1 MGMKT
6 NATLLL
12 AGLTALLATA
22 FRPAAAPPTQIFLV
36 GDSTMADKPD
46 LNKPERGWGMEFGQY
61 FDNGVVIRNTAVN
74 GRSTKS
80 FYREGRWTKVLQDL
94 KPGDWVFIQFGHN
107 DSKTEDSTRS
117 APAQTL
123 YRQLLTK
130 FVLEAKAK
138 GANPVL
144 LTPVGRRFF
153 DDAGKR
159 KDDHGEYPGVVRE
172 VAKAQKVPLI
182 DLHEQSW
189 TMYSALGEVGTR
201 PLFWSYQNGY
211 YQENPV
217 PPAKNDNTHFSE
229 YGATRVAQL
238 VAQDVQAQHLA
249 LASHLSHTAHAGK
262 LTADL
267 PVVLQ
272 TAFKKDTFN
281 LTKYGGVADGQ
292 TLNTEAF
299 RKAIAACAAGGGTV
313 LVPRGLWLTGPIALQ
328 SNVNLHLATGALVQ
342 FTADRRQYP
351 LIKTTWEGEEAVRS
365 QAPISGV
372 DLTNIAI
379 TGNGT
384 FDGNGDAWRPVKKS
398 KLNESQWQKLVAS
411 GGVLSEKKDY
421 WYPSAGSLKGNQL
434 AAAGTPRKS
443 LDLTAFDDIRDFLRP
458 NMLSLTRC
466 KQVLLEDFV
475 IQNSPAW
482 TIHPLLCGNLT
493 VRRVTARNPWYGQNT
508 DAIDIES
515 CRNGLIEGCT
525 FDVGDDG
532 LCIKSG
538 RDAEGRKR
546 GVPTE
551 NFIIRDCR
559 VYHAHG
565 GFVIGS
571 EMSGGVRNLYVSN
584 CTFMGTDVGL
594 RFKTA
599 RGRGGVVENI
609 FVDGIDMT
617 DIAGEAVLFDM
628 YYAAKD
634 PVPMAGESTAPPVI
648 AAQPLNEGTPQFK
661 GFRISNI
668 TCKGATTGILVRGLP
683 EMSIKDIS
691 IENAVIESKKGLV
704 CQEAENIRLKNV
716 TLLSTDTTPVLEVQ
730 NSRNIAF
737 DGIRYADGA
746 ELLLRVTGDRSRD
759 IRLTNTDPKKAK
771 RGVELGPKMAKKTV
785 TLATR

>member
-1 MGMKT
+1 MKST
-6 NATLLL
+6 LVLLL
-12 AGLTALLATA
+12 AGLAAFLMLA
-22 FRPAAAPPTQIFLV
+22 FGPAAEPKTQIFLV
-36 GDSTMADKPD
+36 GDSTMADKAD
-46 LNKPERGWGMEFGQY
+46 LTKPERGWGMEFGQF
-61 FDNGVVIRNTAVN
+61 FDGSVVIRNTAMN

-80 FYREGRWTKVLQDL
+80 FLREGRWAKVLEGL

-107 DSKTEDSTRS
+107 DEKVEDSTRS

-130 FVLEAKAK
+130 FVQEAKQK

-153 DDAGKR
+153 DEAGKR

-182 DLHEQSW
+182 DLHEKSW
-189 TMYSALGEVGTR
+189 AMYSQLGEQGSR
-201 PLFWSYQNGY
+201 PLFWSYLNGY
-211 YQENPV
+211 YQPNPV

-238 VAQDVQAQHLA
+238 VAQSVKEQNLA
-249 LASHLSHTAHAGK
+249 LASHLSRAPFDGK
-262 LTADL
+262 YLFDL
-267 PVVLQ
+267 PVVLEPM
-272 TAFKKDTFN
+272 FKKDTFN
-281 LTKYGGVADGQ
+281 IAKYGAVADGQ

-299 RKAIAACAAGGGTV
+299 RKAVDACAVNGGTV
-313 LVPRGLWLTGPIALQ
+313 LVPRGLWLTGPIVLKN
-328 SNVNLHLATGALVQ
+328 NVNLHLATGALVQ
-342 FTADRRQYP
+342 FTADRSQYP
-351 LIKTTWEGEEAVRS
+351 LIKTTWEGEEAIRS

-379 TGNGT
+379 TGNGI
-384 FDGNGDAWRPVKKS
+384 FDGAGDAWRPVKKN
-398 KLNESQWQKLVAS
+398 KLNETQWQKLVAS
-411 GGVLSEKKDY
+411 GGVLSDKKDY
-421 WYPSAGSLKGNQL
+421 WYPSAGSMKGNLL
-434 AAAGTPRKS
+434 ATAGTPRKS
-443 LDLTAFDDIRDFLRP
+443 LDPKDFDDIRDFLRP

-466 KQVLLEDFV
+466 KQILLEGFT

-482 TIHPLLCGNLT
+482 TIHPLLCENITL
-493 VRRVTARNPWYGQNT
+493 RNVTAKNPWYGQNT
-508 DAIDIES
+508 DALDLES
-515 CRNGLIEGCT
+515 CRTGVVEGCT

-532 LCIKSG
+532 ICIKSG
-538 RDAEGRKR
+538 RDEQGRKR

-551 NFIIRDCR
+551 NFIVRDTK

-571 EMSGGVRNLYVSN
+571 EMSGGARNLYVYN

-609 FVDGIDMT
+609 FVDGVDMT
-617 DIAGEAVLFDM
+617 DIAGEAILFDM

-634 PVPMAGESTAPPVI
+634 PVPLAGESTAPPVI

-661 GFRISNI
+661 GFRIRNV

-691 IENAVIESKKGLV
+691 IENAVLESKKGLV

-716 TLLSTDTTPVLEVQ
+716 TLLSTETAPVMEVQ
-730 NSRNIAF
+730 NSHNIAL
-737 DGIRYADGA
+737 DGIHYTKGA
-746 ELLLRVTGDRSRD
+746 ELLMRVTGDRSKD
-759 IRLTNTDPKKAK
+759 IRLTNTNTKLAKKD
-771 RGVELGPKMAKKTV
+771 VELGQKVAKKAV
-785 TLATR
+785 VFAKR

>member
-1 MGMKT
+1 MKST
-6 NATLLL
+6 LALLL
-12 AGLTALLATA
+12 VGLAAFLTFA
-22 FRPAAAPPTQIFLV
+22 FRPAADSKIQIFLV

-46 LNKPERGWGMEFGQY
+46 LTKPERGWGMEFGQY
-61 FDNGVVIRNTAVN
+61 FDNSVVIRNTAVN

-80 FYREGRWTKVLQDL
+80 FLREGRWGKVLEQL

-107 DSKTEDSTRS
+107 DSKVEDSTRS

-144 LTPVGRRFF
+144 LTPVGRRYF

-159 KDDHGEYPGVVRE
+159 KDDHGQYPAVVRE

-182 DLHEQSW
+182 DLHEKSW
-189 TMYSALGEVGTR
+189 AMYSALGEVGTR
-201 PLFWSYQNGY
+201 PLFWSYLNGY
-211 YQENPV
+211 YQPTPV

-238 VAQDVQAQHLA
+238 VAQDVAAQHLA
-249 LASHLSHTAHAGK
+249 LASHLSRSPFEGK
-262 LTADL
+262 FLADL

-272 TAFKKDTFN
+272 TMFRKDTFN
-281 LTKYGGVADGQ
+281 LTKYGAVADGQ

-299 RKAIAACAAGGGTV
+299 RKAIDACAVAGGTV
-313 LVPRGLWLTGPIALQ
+313 VVPRGLWLTGPIVLK

-342 FTADRRQYP
+342 FTADRSQYA
-351 LIKTTWEGEEAVRS
+351 LIKTTWEGEDAIRS
-365 QAPISGV
+365 QAPISGT

-384 FDGNGDAWRPVKKS
+384 FDGAGDAWRPVKKS
-398 KLNESQWQKLVAS
+398 KLNETQWQNLVAS
-411 GGVLSEKKDY
+411 GGVLSESKDY
-421 WYPSAGSLKGNQL
+421 WYPSAGSMKGFSL
-434 AAAGTPRKS
+434 AAGRTPRKS
-443 LDLTAFDDIRDFLRP
+443 LNPADFDDIRDFLRP

-466 KQVLLEDFV
+466 KQVLLEDFT

-482 TIHPLLCGNLT
+482 TIHPLLCDDITL
-493 VRRVTARNPWYGQNT
+493 RRVTARNPWYGQNT
-508 DAIDIES
+508 DAVDFES
-515 CRNGLIEGCT
+515 CHTGLVESCT

-551 NFIIRDCR
+551 NFIIRDCK

-571 EMSGGVRNLYVSN
+571 EMSGGVRNMYVSN
-584 CTFMGTDVGL
+584 CTFIGTDVGL

-609 FVDGIDMT
+609 FVDGVDMT
-617 DIAGEAVLFDM
+617 NIAGEAILFDM

-634 PVPMAGESTAPPVI
+634 PVPMAGEAQAPPVI

-661 GFRISNI
+661 GFQIRNI
-668 TCKGATTGILVRGLP
+668 TCKGAATGILVRGLP

-691 IENAVIESKKGLV
+691 IENAVLESKKGLV
-704 CQEAENIRLKNV
+704 FQEAENIRLKNV
-716 TLLSTDTTPVLEVQ
+716 TLLSTETAPVMEVQ
-730 NSRNIAF
+730 NSHNIAL
-737 DGIRYADGA
+737 DGIRYANGA
-746 ELLLRVTGDRSRD
+746 DLLLRVTGDRSKD
-759 IRLTNTDPKKAK
+759 IRLTNTNTKLAKKD
-771 RGVELGPKMAKKTV
+771 VQLGDKVAKKTV
-785 TLATR
+785 TVAQR

>member
-6 NATLLL
+6 TATLLL
-12 AGLTALLATA
+12 AGLATVLATA
-22 FRPAAAPPTQIFLV
+22 FRPAAAPPTQVFLV
-36 GDSTMADKPD
+36 GDSTMAEKAD
-46 LNKPERGWGMEFGQY
+46 LSKPERGWGMLFGQF
-61 FDNGVVIRNTAVN
+61 FDSGVVIRNVAVN

-80 FYREGRWTKVLQDL
+80 FYREGRWGKVLDGL
-94 KPGDWVFIQFGHN
+94 RPGDWVLIQFGHN
-107 DSKTEDSTRS
+107 DEKVEDSTRS
-117 APAQTL
+117 APARTL

-144 LTPVGRRFF
+144 LTPVGRRYF
-153 DDAGKR
+153 DDNGQR

-172 VAKAQKVPLI
+172 VAQAQKVPLL
-182 DLHEQSW
+182 DLHELSW
-189 TMYSALGEVGTR
+189 QLYSALGEAGTR

-238 VAQDVQAQHLA
+238 VARAVQAQHLG
-249 LASHLSHTAHAGK
+249 LAAHLRAAPFAGQ
-262 LTADL
+262 LVADL
-267 PVVLQ
+267 PVVL
-272 TAFKKDTFN
+272 APSFRRDTFN
-281 LTKYGGVADGQ
+281 IGSYGAVADGQ
-292 TLNTEAF
+292 TLNTAAF
-299 RKAIAACAAGGGTV
+299 AKAIAACAAQGGTV
-313 LVPRGLWLTGPIALQ
+313 LVPTGLWLTGPITLQ
-328 SNVNLHLATGALVQ
+328 SNVNLHLVTGALVQ

-351 LIKTTWEGEEAVRS
+351 LIKTTWEGEEAIRS

-372 DLTNIAI
+372 DLVNIAI

-384 FDGNGDAWRPVKKS
+384 FDGAGDAWRPVKKS
-398 KLNESQWQKLVAS
+398 KLNETQWQQRLAS

-421 WYPSAGSLKGNQL
+421 WYPSASSLKGNQL
-434 AAAGTPRKS
+434 AAAGNAPKS
-443 LDLTAFDDIRDFLRP
+443 LNPADLTEVLDYLRP

-482 TIHPLLCGNLT
+482 TIHPLLCENLT
-493 VRRVTARNPWYGQNT
+493 VRRVTAKNPWYGQNT
-508 DAIDIES
+508 DAIDVES
-515 CRNGLIEGCT
+515 CRTGLIEGCT

-538 RDAEGRKR
+538 RDEQGRRR

-609 FVDGIDMT
+609 FVDGITMT

-634 PVPMAGESTAPPVI
+634 PVPLAGESTAPPVI
-648 AAQPLNEGTPQFK
+648 AAQPLGEGTPQFR

-668 TCKGATTGILVRGLP
+668 ACKGATTGILVRGLP

-704 CQEAENIRLKNV
+704 CQEAENIRLQHV

-730 NSRNIAF
+730 NSHNIAL

-746 ELLLRVTGDRSRD
+746 ELLLRVTGDRSKD
-759 IRLTNTDPKKAK
+759 IRLTNTDTKKAK

>member
-1 MGMKT
+1 MKST
-6 NATLLL
+6 LMLLL
-12 AGLTALLATA
+12 AGLTTSLSVA
-22 FRPAAAPPTQIFLV
+22 FRPADAPKTQIFLV

-46 LNKPERGWGMEFGQY
+46 LTKPERGWGMEFGQY
-61 FDNGVVIRNTAVN
+61 FDGNVVIRNTAVN

-80 FYREGRWTKVLQDL
+80 FYREGRWAKVLEGL

-107 DSKTEDSTRS
+107 DSKLDDSVRA
-117 APAQTL
+117 APAQTT
-123 YRQLLTK
+123 YRQFLTR
-130 FVLEAKAK
+130 FVQEAKAK

-144 LTPVGRRFF
+144 LTPVGRRYF
-153 DDAGKR
+153 DDKGQR

-189 TMYSALGEVGTR
+189 KMYSQLGEAGTR

-211 YQENPV
+211 YQPNPV

-238 VAQDVQAQHLA
+238 VAEDVQAQHLG
-249 LASHLSHTAHAGK
+249 LASHLSHTSFEGK
-262 LTADL
+262 LVADL

-272 TAFKKDTFN
+272 PSFKKDTFN
-281 LTKYGGVADGQ
+281 LAKYGAVADGQ

-299 RKAIAACAAGGGTV
+299 RKAIDACAVGGGTV
-313 LVPRGLWLTGPIALQ
+313 LVPRGLWLTGPITLK

-342 FTADRRQYP
+342 FTADRSQYP
-351 LIKTTWEGEEAVRS
+351 LIKTSWEGEDAIRS

-379 TGNGT
+379 TGNGS
-384 FDGNGDAWRPVKKS
+384 FDGAGDAWRPVKKS
-398 KLNESQWQKLVAS
+398 KLNETQWQNLVAS
-411 GGVLSEKKDY
+411 GGVLSEKKDM
-421 WYPSAGSLKGNQL
+421 WYPSAGSMKGNVMS
-434 AAAGTPRKS
+434 AAGQKRTS
-443 LDLTAFDDIRDFLRP
+443 LNPADFDDIRDYLRP

-466 KQVLLEDFV
+466 KQILLEGFV

-482 TIHPLLCGNLT
+482 TIHPLLCENITL
-493 VRRVTARNPWYGQNT
+493 RNVTARNPWYGQNT
-508 DAIDIES
+508 DALDLES
-515 CRNGLIEGCT
+515 CRNGIVEGCT

-532 LCIKSG
+532 ICIKSG
-538 RDAEGRKR
+538 RDEQGRKR

-551 NFIIRDCR
+551 NFIIRDTK

-571 EMSGGVRNLYVSN
+571 EMSGGARNLYVSN
-584 CTFMGTDVGL
+584 CTFIGTDVGL

-609 FVDGIDMT
+609 FVDGVDMT
-617 DIAGEAVLFDM
+617 NIAGEAILFDM

-634 PVPMAGESTAPPVI
+634 PVPLAGESTAPPVI
-648 AAQPLNEGTPQFK
+648 AAMPLNEGTPQFK
-661 GFRISNI
+661 TFRIKNVV
-668 TCKGATTGILVRGLP
+668 CKGATTGILVRGLP

-691 IENAVIESKKGLV
+691 IENAVLECKKGLV

-716 TLLSTDTTPVLEVQ
+716 TLLSADTAPVMEVQ
-730 NSRNIAF
+730 NSHNLAF
-737 DGIRYADGA
+737 DGIRYTNGA
-746 ELLLRVTGDRSRD
+746 ELLLRVTGDRSKD
-759 IRLTNTDPKKAK
+759 IRLTNTDTKKAK
-771 RGVELGPKMAKKTV
+771 KDVQLGDKLTKKTV
-785 TLATR
+785 SVAQR

>member
-1 MGMKT
+1 MKST
-6 NATLLL
+6 LILLL
-12 AGLTALLATA
+12 AGVAALLTVA
-22 FRPAAAPPTQIFLV
+22 FRPADEPKTQIFLV
-36 GDSTMADKPD
+36 GDSTMADKAD
-46 LNKPERGWGMEFGQY
+46 LSKPERGWGMEFGQY

-80 FYREGRWTKVLQDL
+80 FLREGRWTKVLEAL

-107 DSKTEDSTRS
+107 DSKAEDSVRS

-130 FVLEAKAK
+130 FVQEAKQK

-144 LTPVGRRFF
+144 LTPVGRRYF

-159 KDDHGEYPGVVRE
+159 KDDHGDYPAVARE
-172 VAKAQKVPLI
+172 VAKATKVPLI
-182 DLHEQSW
+182 DLHEKSW
-189 TMYSALGEVGTR
+189 ALYSQLGEEGTR

-211 YQENPV
+211 YQPNPV

-238 VAQDVQAQHLA
+238 VAQGVKEQNLA
-249 LASHLSHTAHAGK
+249 LASHLSRTVFEGK
-262 LTADL
+262 YAYEL
-267 PVVLQ
+267 PEVLK
-272 TAFKKDTFN
+272 TAFRKDTFN
-281 LTKYGGVADGQ
+281 LTKYGAVADGQ

-299 RKAIAACAAGGGTV
+299 RKAIDACAVNGGTV
-313 LVPRGLWLTGPIALQ
+313 VVPRGLWLTGPIVLK
-328 SNVNLHLATGALVQ
+328 SNVNLHLMTGALVQ
-342 FTADRRQYP
+342 FTADRLQYP
-351 LIKTTWEGEEAVRS
+351 LIKTTWEGEEAIRS
-365 QAPISGV
+365 QAPISGT

-384 FDGNGDAWRPVKKS
+384 FDGAGEAWRPVKKN
-398 KLNESQWQKLVAS
+398 KLNETQWQKLVAS

-421 WYPSAGSLKGNQL
+421 WYPSASSLKGNQL

-443 LDLTAFDDIRDFLRP
+443 LNPADFDDIRDFLRP
-458 NMLSLTRC
+458 NMLSLTHC
-466 KQVLLEDFV
+466 KQILLEGFT

-482 TIHPLLCGNLT
+482 TIHPLLCENITL
-493 VRRVTARNPWYGQNT
+493 RNVTARNPWYGQNT
-508 DAIDIES
+508 DALDLES
-515 CRNGLIEGCT
+515 CRNGLVEGCT

-532 LCIKSG
+532 ICIKSG
-538 RDAEGRKR
+538 RDEQGRKR

-551 NFIIRDCR
+551 NFIVRDCK

-571 EMSGGVRNLYVSN
+571 EMSGGARNLYVSN
-584 CTFMGTDVGL
+584 CTFIGTDVGL

-609 FVDGIDMT
+609 FVDGVDMT

-634 PVPMAGESTAPPVI
+634 PVPLAGESTAPPVI

-661 GFRISNI
+661 GFRIRNI

-691 IENAVIESKKGLV
+691 IENAVLESKKGLV

-716 TLLSTDTTPVLEVQ
+716 ALLSKETMPVMEVQ
-730 NSRNIAF
+730 NSHNIAL

-746 ELLLRVTGDRSRD
+746 ELLLRVTGDRSKD
-759 IRLTNTDPKKAK
+759 IRLTNTDVKKAK
-771 RGVELGPKMAKKTV
+771 KGVELGPKMAKKTV
-785 TLATR
+785 NVVAQR

>member
-1 MGMKT
+1 MKSV
-6 NATLLL
+6 LVILL
-12 AGLTALLATA
+12 AGLAAFLTAA
-22 FRPAAAPPTQIFLV
+22 FRPAAESKIQIFLV
-36 GDSTMADKPD
+36 GDSTMSEKAD
-46 LNKPERGWGMEFGQY
+46 LSKPERGWGMAFGQF
-61 FDNGVVIRNTAVN
+61 FDGSVVIRNTAVN

-80 FYREGRWTKVLQDL
+80 FLREGRWTKVLEAL

-107 DSKTEDSTRS
+107 DSKAEDSTRS

-130 FVLEAKAK
+130 FVQEAKQK

-144 LTPVGRRFF
+144 LTPVGRRYF
-153 DDAGKR
+153 DDKGKR

-172 VAKAQKVPLI
+172 VAKAQNVPLI
-182 DLHEQSW
+182 DLHEKSW
-189 TMYSALGEVGTR
+189 ALYSQLGEVGTR
-201 PLFWSYQNGY
+201 PLFWSYLNGY
-211 YQENPV
+211 YQTNPV

-238 VAQDVQAQHLA
+238 VAQSVQEQHLA
-249 LASHLSHTAHAGK
+249 LASRLGHTQFEGK
-262 LTADL
+262 FIADL

-272 TAFKKDTFN
+272 TMFKKDTFS
-281 LTKYGGVADGQ
+281 LAKYGAVADGK

-299 RKAIAACAAGGGTV
+299 RKAIDACAVAGGTV
-313 LVPRGLWLTGPIALQ
+313 LVPRGQWLTGPIVLK

-342 FTADRRQYP
+342 FSANRLDYP

-365 QAPISGV
+365 QPPISGT
-372 DLTNIAI
+372 DLTNVAI
-379 TGNGT
+379 TGSGI
-384 FDGNGDAWRPVKKS
+384 FDGAGDSWRPVKKS
-398 KLNESQWQKLVAS
+398 KLNNSQWQKLVAS
-411 GGVLSEKKDY
+411 GGVLNDKKDY
-421 WYPSAGSLKGNQL
+421 WYPSAGSLKGNML
-434 AAAGTPRKS
+434 AAAGIPRKS
-443 LDLTAFDDIRDFLRP
+443 SNPKDFDDIRDFLRP

-466 KQVLLEDFV
+466 NQVLLESFT

-482 TIHPLLCGNLT
+482 TIHPLLCENITLRN
-493 VRRVTARNPWYGQNT
+493 VSAKNPWYGQNT
-508 DAIDIES
+508 DAVDFES
-515 CRNGLIEGCT
+515 CRNGLVEGCT

-551 NFIIRDCR
+551 NFIIRNCR

-571 EMSGGVRNLYVSN
+571 EMSGGVRNMYVSN
-584 CTFMGTDVGL
+584 CTFIGTDVGL

-609 FVDGIDMT
+609 FVDGITMSA
-617 DIAGEAVLFDM
+617 IAGEAILFDM

-634 PVPMAGESTAPPVI
+634 PVPLPGESSAPPVI
-648 AAQPLNEGTPQFK
+648 AAQPLNEGTPQFR
-661 GFRISNI
+661 GFRIANV

-691 IENAVIESKKGLV
+691 IENAVLECKKGLV

-716 TLLSTDTTPVLEVQ
+716 TLLSTETTPVMEVQ
-730 NSRNIAF
+730 NSQNIALN
-737 DGIRYADGA
+737 GIHYANGA
-746 ELLLRVTGDRSRD
+746 ELLLRVTGDRSKD
-759 IRLTNTDPKKAK
+759 IRLTNTNTKLAKKD
-771 RGVELGPKMAKKTV
+771 VELGVKVDKKTV
-785 TLATR
+785 VVAQR

>member
-1 MGMKT
+1 MV
-6 NATLLL
+6 LL
-12 AGLTALLATA
+12 AGLAASFSVA
-22 FRPAAAPPTQIFLV
+22 FRPAAEPKTQVFLV

-46 LNKPERGWGMEFGQY
+46 LTKPERGWGMEFGQY
-61 FDNGVVIRNTAVN
+61 FDNNVVIRNTAMN

-80 FYREGRWTKVLQDL
+80 FYREGRWAKVLEGL

-107 DSKTEDSTRS
+107 DSKLDDSVRS
-117 APAQTL
+117 APAQTT
-123 YRQLLTK
+123 YRQFLTK
-130 FVLEAKAK
+130 FVQEAKAK

-144 LTPVGRRFF
+144 LTPVGRRYF
-153 DDAGKR
+153 DDKGKR

-172 VAKAQKVPLI
+172 VAKTQKVPLI

-189 TMYSALGEVGTR
+189 SMYSQLGEAGTR

-211 YQENPV
+211 YQPNPV
-217 PPAKNDNTHFSE
+217 APAKNDNTHFSE

-238 VAQDVQAQHLA
+238 VAEDVQAQHLG
-249 LASHLSHTAHAGK
+249 LASHLSRTPFEGK
-262 LTADL
+262 LMADL

-272 TAFKKDTFN
+272 TSFKKDTFN
-281 LTKYGGVADGQ
+281 LAKYGAVADGQ

-299 RKAIAACAAGGGTV
+299 RKAIDACAVGGGTV
-313 LVPRGLWLTGPIALQ
+313 LVPRGLWLTGPITLK

-342 FTADRRQYP
+342 FTADRSQYP
-351 LIKTTWEGEEAVRS
+351 LIKTTWEGEDAIRS

-384 FDGNGDAWRPVKKS
+384 FDGAGDAWRPVKKS
-398 KLNESQWQKLVAS
+398 KLNETQWQQLVAS
-411 GGVLSEKKDY
+411 GGVLSEKKDM
-421 WYPSAGSLKGNQL
+421 WYPSAGSMKGNML
-434 AAAGTPRKS
+434 SAAGTPRKS
-443 LDLTAFDDIRDFLRP
+443 QNAADFDDIRDFLRP

-466 KQVLLEDFV
+466 KQILLEGFV

-482 TIHPLLCGNLT
+482 TIHPLLCENITL
-493 VRRVTARNPWYGQNT
+493 RNVTARNPWYGQNT
-508 DAIDIES
+508 DALDLES
-515 CRNGLIEGCT
+515 CRNGIVEGCT

-532 LCIKSG
+532 ICIKSG
-538 RDAEGRKR
+538 RDEQGRKR

-551 NFIIRDCR
+551 NFIIRDTK

-571 EMSGGVRNLYVSN
+571 EMSGGARNLYVSN
-584 CTFMGTDVGL
+584 CTFIGTDVGL

-609 FVDGIDMT
+609 FVDGVDMT
-617 DIAGEAVLFDM
+617 NIAGEAILFDM

-648 AAQPLNEGTPQFK
+648 AAMPLNEGTPQFK
-661 GFRISNI
+661 TFRIKNV
-668 TCKGATTGILVRGLP
+668 TCKGANTGILVRGLP

-691 IENAVIESKKGLV
+691 IENAVLECKKGLV

-716 TLLSTDTTPVLEVQ
+716 TLLSTDTAPVMEVQ
-730 NSRNIAF
+730 NSRNLAF
-737 DGIRYADGA
+737 DGIRYANGA
-746 ELLLRVTGDRSRD
+746 ELLLRVTGDRSKD
-759 IRLTNTDPKKAK
+759 IRITNTDTKKAK
-771 RGVELGPKMAKKTV
+771 KDVQLGDKVAKKTV
-785 TLATR
+785 LLSQK

>member
-1 MGMKT
+1 MKST
-6 NATLLL
+6 LVLLL
-12 AGLTALLATA
+12 AGLAAFLTAA
-22 FRPAAAPPTQIFLV
+22 FRPAAEPKTQIFLV

-46 LNKPERGWGMEFGQY
+46 LTKPERGWGMEFGQY
-61 FDNGVVIRNTAVN
+61 FDNSVVIRNTAVN

-80 FYREGRWTKVLQDL
+80 YYREGRWTKVLQDL

-107 DSKTEDSTRS
+107 DSKVEDSVRS

-123 YRQLLTK
+123 YRQFLTR
-130 FVLEAKAK
+130 FVQEAKAK

-144 LTPVGRRFF
+144 LTPVGRRYF

-172 VAKAQKVPLI
+172 VAKTQKVPLI
-182 DLHEQSW
+182 DLHEKSW
-189 TMYSALGEVGTR
+189 AMYSQLGEAGTR

-211 YQENPV
+211 YQPNPV

-238 VAQDVQAQHLA
+238 VAQSVQEQHLA
-249 LASHLSHTAHAGK
+249 LASHLGRTAFEGK
-262 LTADL
+262 FAADL

-272 TAFKKDTFN
+272 AAFKKDTFN
-281 LTKYGGVADGQ
+281 LTKYGAVADGQ

-299 RKAIAACAAGGGTV
+299 RKAIDACAVNGGTV
-313 LVPRGLWLTGPIALQ
+313 VVPRGLWLTGPIVLK

-351 LIKTTWEGEEAVRS
+351 LIKTTWEGEEAIRS
-365 QAPISGV
+365 QAPISGT

-384 FDGNGDAWRPVKKS
+384 FDGAGDAWRPVKKN
-398 KLNESQWQKLVAS
+398 KLNETQWQKLVAS
-411 GGVLSEKKDY
+411 GGVLSEKKDF
-421 WYPSAGSLKGNQL
+421 WYPSASSMKGNVL

-443 LDLTAFDDIRDFLRP
+443 LDPADFDDIRDFLRP

-466 KQVLLEDFV
+466 NQILLESFT

-482 TIHPLLCGNLT
+482 TIHPLLCENITL
-493 VRRVTARNPWYGQNT
+493 RNVTAKNPWYGQNT
-508 DAIDIES
+508 DALDLES
-515 CRNGLIEGCT
+515 CRNGLVEGCT

-532 LCIKSG
+532 ICIKSG
-538 RDAEGRKR
+538 RDEQGRKR

-551 NFIIRDCR
+551 NFIVRDCK

-565 GFVIGS
+565 GLVIGS
-571 EMSGGVRNLYVSN
+571 EMSGGARNLYVSN
-584 CTFMGTDVGL
+584 CTFIGTDVGL

-609 FVDGIDMT
+609 FVDGVDMT
-617 DIAGEAVLFDM
+617 DIAGEAILFDM

-634 PVPMAGESTAPPVI
+634 PVPLAGESTAPPVI

-661 GFRISNI
+661 GFRIRNI

-691 IENAVIESKKGLV
+691 IENAVLESKKGLV

-716 TLLSTDTTPVLEVQ
+716 TLLSSETMPVMEVQ
-730 NSRNIAF
+730 NSRNIAL
-737 DGIRYADGA
+737 DGIRYTNGAD
-746 ELLLRVTGDRSRD
+746 LLLRVTGDRSKD
-759 IRLTNTDPKKAK
+759 IRLTNTNTKLAKKD
-771 RGVELGPKMAKKTV
+771 VQLGEKVAKKTV
-785 TLATR
+785 NVAQR